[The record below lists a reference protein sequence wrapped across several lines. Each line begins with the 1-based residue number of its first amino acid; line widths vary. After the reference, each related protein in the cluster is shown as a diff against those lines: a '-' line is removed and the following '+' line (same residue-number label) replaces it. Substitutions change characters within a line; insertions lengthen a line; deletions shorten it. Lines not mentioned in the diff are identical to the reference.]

1 MKAILA
7 SAAALALFA
16 GTAYA
21 QDQTGGTS
29 SPPAATTPTKHHHHS
44 ASSRSADGKQ
54 VPAEVAETEKLNEQA
69 LVNAG
74 GTPK

>member
-16 GTAYA
+16 GAAYA
-21 QDQTGGTS
+21 DDQPAA
-29 SPPAATTPTKHHHHS
+29 SPPKHHHHHA
-44 ASSRSADGKQ
+44 ASTRSADGKQ

-74 GTPK
+74 GAPK

>member
-7 SAAALALFA
+7 SAAALMLFA
-16 GTAYA
+16 GAAYA
-21 QDQTGGTS
+21 DDQPSG
-29 SPPAATTPTKHHHHS
+29 TPTRHHHHHS